1 SESSTPAEPDTPNE
15 GHYVKR
21 WTFVAVLVAVWI
33 PAAAIGVG
41 LYYWWFH
48 TLDKSW
54 PVFVVLIFVA
64 VCILAGLLAAMVDD
78 KPLLSAFALALIAAP
93 LATVAGAAVLHG
105 TYFCNY
111 ASRCFVGLVP
121 Y

>member
-1 SESSTPAEPDTPNE
+1 MSEPQELEADAPARPDPLEAEPTDAPDQ
-15 GHYVKR
+15 GHYLKR

-64 VCILAGLLAAMVDD
+64 VCILTGLLAAPVDG
-78 KPLLSAFALALIAAP
+78 KPLLSAFALASMAAP
-93 LATVAGAAVLHG
+93 LAAV
-105 TYFCNY
+105 
-111 ASRCFVGLVP
+111 
-121 Y
+121 

>member
-1 SESSTPAEPDTPNE
+1 
-15 GHYVKR
+15 
-21 WTFVAVLVAVWI
+21 
-33 PAAAIGVG
+33 
-41 LYYWWFH
+41 
-48 TLDKSW
+48 LDKSW